1 MEQSPAV
8 GGEILANSG
17 CRAQDLGTHRVL
29 IAWAREP
36 AEHLGLEDEIWLG
49 RCLQGVQRPRIVGV
63 CVSVVAVLSWCCHRC
78 QLLQDSQLACQLSL
92 DCSAQALK
100 LWRPK

>member
-1 MEQSPAV
+1 MQ
-8 GGEILANSG
+8 ILA
-17 CRAQDLGTHRVL
+17 AEHRTLVL
-29 IAWAREP
+29 IAWAWEP

-49 RCLQGVQRPRIVGV
+49 RCLQGVQRPNVVGV
-63 CVSVVAVLSWCCHRC
+63 RISAVSVLNCCCHRC
-78 QLLQDSQLACQLSL
+78 HLLQDSQLACQHSL